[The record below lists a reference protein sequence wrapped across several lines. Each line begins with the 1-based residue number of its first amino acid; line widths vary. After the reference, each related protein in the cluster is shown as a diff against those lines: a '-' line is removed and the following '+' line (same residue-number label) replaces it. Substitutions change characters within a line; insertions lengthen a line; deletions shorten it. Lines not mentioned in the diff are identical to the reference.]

1 MSQTF
6 NVTSQITSWD
16 ETNFEEDNT
25 DDKKLTLAKVEQQFS
40 GDFIGASK
48 IKYVMSYQNK
58 TQAVFTGFETI
69 TVTINCKQ
77 GEFIVVH
84 NGKFEK
90 GVASSDFNVVTNSV
104 TGDFTNISGSG
115 SFKSI
120 ENGQAEYQFNLELV

>member
-16 ETNFEEDNT
+16 ETNFEEEST

-69 TVTINCKQ
+69 TVTINGKQ

-84 NGKFEK
+84 NGKFEQ

-115 SFKSI
+115 SFKST

>member
-16 ETNFEEDNT
+16 ETNFEEEST

-40 GDFIGASK
+40 GDFIGSSK

-69 TVTINCKQ
+69 TVTINGKQ

-84 NGKFEK
+84 NGKFEQ

-115 SFKSI
+115 SFKST

>member
-16 ETNFEEDNT
+16 ETNFEEEST

-84 NGKFEK
+84 NGKFEQ

-115 SFKSI
+115 SFKST

>member
-16 ETNFEEDNT
+16 ETNFEEENT
-25 DDKKLTLAKVEQQFS
+25 EDKKLTLAKVEQQFS

-84 NGKFEK
+84 NGKFEQ

-115 SFKSI
+115 SFKST

>member
-16 ETNFEEDNT
+16 ETNFEEENT
-25 DDKKLTLAKVEQQFS
+25 EDKKLTLAKVEQQFS

-69 TVTINCKQ
+69 TVTINGKQ

-84 NGKFEK
+84 NGKFEQ

-115 SFKSI
+115 SFKST